1 MHKDSVPT
9 QVDKIQRIVMHW
21 TAGAHDVTRWDVDH
35 YHEIVSGDGIRVV
48 GNCSPEDNLD
58 LTEDRYA
65 GHTKDLNA
73 GSIGLSMACMKGAI
87 ETPFY
92 IGECPMTERQ
102 LDVFCKMV
110 AEYCLRYDLP
120 VTDETVL
127 SHAEVEPTLRVTQT
141 GKWDITVL
149 PGMTYVG
156 DPVAVGDIL
165 RDRVRLELKILRSS

>member
-1 MHKDSVPT
+1 
-9 QVDKIQRIVMHW
+9 
-21 TAGAHDVTRWDVDH
+21 
-35 YHEIVSGDGIRVV
+35 
-48 GNCSPEDNLD
+48 
-58 LTEDRYA
+58 
-65 GHTKDLNA
+65 
-73 GSIGLSMACMKGAI
+73 
-87 ETPFY
+87 
-92 IGECPMTERQ
+92 MTERQ